1 MHPVRRPTASR
12 WTGRVEGVTKVQA
25 EHSSC
30 FVEDRITC
38 GNDLSLN
45 AIVAIMP
52 PRAMRGLPMLGNGG
66 CATSTVQKAVKK
78 LKREK
83 YP

>member
-1 MHPVRRPTASR
+1 MHAFGRTTANR
-12 WTGRVEGVTKVQA
+12 WTGRVGGVTKVQA

-45 AIVAIMP
+45 AIVVIVP
-52 PRAMRGLPMLGNGG
+52 PRAMRGLPMLGNGD
-66 CATSTVQKAVKK
+66 CATSAVQKAVKK